1 MITIIDYGTGN
12 LQSVMNAFARLGAE
26 YELTADPQRIASAEK
41 VLLPGVGAAR
51 PAMDKL
57 RAAGLIDTVKSLTQP
72 VLGICLGMQLM
83 CAWSEE
89 GDTEC
94 LGLFDNA
101 VRRFDG
107 PGLKVPHMGWNTIYD
122 LRTPLYK
129 GIGENSSVYFVHSF
143 AVEVNENTI
152 ATTNYGHPFSASLNK
167 GNFFGAQFHP
177 EKSGTVGEQILKNFL
192 TL

>member
-12 LQSVMNAFARLGAE
+12 LKSVINAFTRLGAE
-26 YELTADPQRIASAEK
+26 YELTADPVKIKNAEK

-51 PAMDKL
+51 PAMEKL
-57 RAAGLIDTVKSLTQP
+57 RNARLVDTVKSLTQP

-83 CAWSEE
+83 CSWSEE

-101 VRRFDG
+101 VRRFDT
-107 PGLKVPHMGWNTIYD
+107 PGLKVPHMGWNEIYN
-122 LRTPLYK
+122 LRSPLYA
-129 GIGENSSVYFVHSF
+129 GLEENSYVYFVHSY

-152 ATTNYGHPFSASLNK
+152 ATTDYGVPFSASLNK
-167 GNFFGAQFHP
+167 DNFFGAQFHP
-177 EKSGTVGEQILKNFL
+177 EKSGPVGERILKNFL
-192 TL
+192 AL